1 MTRIIGNILIILNS
15 EYKIRHIAKQT
26 TRHKT
31 MDRIRTR
38 LRQKMYTAV
47 AEVEPP
53 ALEPSLA
60 MSSRKRVLMSGKTSL
75 SVRES
80 VTKPVVALIGLPK
93 NLIALLPYRTRSSG
107 VSEAYCP
114 GSRCTPQDGMG
125 KMEVAQCSGTEGA
138 RDVWQ
143 SPRGGATSLSYRRS
157 REGRQCRR

>member
-1 MTRIIGNILIILNS
+1 MTRIKGNILIMLNS
-15 EYKIRHIAKQT
+15 EYKLRHIAKRT
-26 TRHKT
+26 ARHKT
-31 MDRIRTR
+31 LDMIRTR

-80 VTKPVVALIGLPK
+80 VTKPVVALIALPK
-93 NLIALLPYRTRSSG
+93 TLIALLSYRTRSCG

-125 KMEVAQCSGTEGA
+125 KMKVL
-138 RDVWQ
+138 WN
-143 SPRGGATSLSYRRS
+143 RRS
-157 REGRQCRR
+157 RGEGRPCRR

>member
-1 MTRIIGNILIILNS
+1 
-15 EYKIRHIAKQT
+15 
-26 TRHKT
+26 
-31 MDRIRTR
+31 
-38 LRQKMYTAV
+38 MYTAV

-60 MSSRKRVLMSGKTSL
+60 MSSRKRVLMSGKKSSSGKTSPQSL

-80 VTKPVVALIGLPK
+80 VTKPVVAPIALPK

-125 KMEVAQCSGTEGA
+125 KI
-138 RDVWQ
+138 
-143 SPRGGATSLSYRRS
+143 
-157 REGRQCRR
+157 